1 MDQNYSLFTLIFKGV
16 HEPFG
21 FDSLLLLTFLRSS
34 RMLRISG
41 LFTVIAYFF
50 KVCSRNRRFYEY
62 NFKIYTPRANLR
74 FDSLL
79 SPIFKGVHEPYG
91 FILYGVYSIQY
102 ETRILIHVFSL
113 LSSLKF

>member
-1 MDQNYSLFTLIFKGV
+1 MDQSYSLFTLIFKGV

-50 KVCSRNRRFYEY
+50 KVF
-62 NFKIYTPRANLR
+62 TNLR
-74 FDSLL
+74 FHTGWS
-79 SPIFKGVHEPYG
+79 IFPQTIKSE
-91 FILYGVYSIQY
+91 I
-102 ETRILIHVFSL
+102 
-113 LSSLKF
+113 